1 METSQLTAAGTVI
14 LGLSAVSL
22 AGAFVWAAMAPS
34 EGRIAR
40 WTSHY
45 GLGLTELNRSLV
57 APYLRR
63 TRSLQVA
70 GGALGWL
77 LSPLY
82 ITLFGRPFP
91 LTDNWVLLAVAGYL
105 LGAAVA
111 EITFLRK
118 SQPHSSVRA
127 AALARRALSD
137 YIPRATVW
145 AIRMLPLA
153 GVSLA
158 VIYALV
164 PKNPQ
169 RTIDPS
175 IAFMIASSLLVV
187 VLAALIEWFLR
198 TIVTRPQPAITN
210 DFLAADDAIRAASI
224 HSLAAAGIALILLST
239 GWAAV
244 SLGDVIASNA
254 LSELLPWFGVACDL
268 GALIVWIG
276 LGHLATWRVWRGEPA
291 VSG

>member
-1 METSQLTAAGTVI
+1 METSQLTAAGTII
-14 LGLSAVSL
+14 LGVSAVAL
-22 AGAFVWAAMAPS
+22 AGAFVWAAMLPS

-40 WTSHY
+40 WSSHY
-45 GLGLTELNRSLV
+45 GLALTDSNRSLV
-57 APYLRR
+57 GGYLRT

-70 GGALGWL
+70 GGGLGWL
-77 LSPLY
+77 LSPMY
-82 ITLFGRPFP
+82 TTLFGRPFP

-111 EITFLRK
+111 EVTFLRK
-118 SQPHSSVRA
+118 SRPHSSVRA
-127 AALARRALSD
+127 AALAQRRLSD

-145 AIRMLPLA
+145 AIRMLPLTS
-153 GVSLA
+153 VSLA
-158 VIYALV
+158 VIYAFV
-164 PKNPQ
+164 PKNLQ
-169 RTIDPS
+169 RTVDPS
-175 IAFMIASSLLVV
+175 VAFMIASSVLVV

-224 HSLAAAGIALILLST
+224 HSLAAAGIALILLSI

-244 SLGDVIASNA
+244 SLGDVVTSNVF
-254 LSELLPWFGVACDL
+254 SELLPWFAVACDL
-268 GALIVWIG
+268 GALVAWIG
-276 LGHLATWRVWRGEPA
+276 LGHLATWRVRRGAPA

>member
-1 METSQLTAAGTVI
+1 METSQLTASGTII
-14 LGLSAVSL
+14 LGLSAVAL
-22 AGAFVWAAMAPS
+22 AGAFVWAAMVPS

-40 WTSHY
+40 WSSHY
-45 GLGLTELNRSLV
+45 GLGLTALNSSLV

-91 LTDNWVLLAVAGYL
+91 LTDNWALLAVAGYF

-127 AALARRALSD
+127 AALARRVLSD

-164 PKNPQ
+164 PENPQ
-169 RTIDPS
+169 RTVDPS
-175 IAFMIASSLLVV
+175 VAFMIASSLLVV

-210 DFLAADDAIRAASI
+210 DLLAADDAIRAASI
-224 HSLAAAGIALILLST
+224 HSLAAAGIAVILLSI

-268 GALIVWIG
+268 AALVVWIG
-276 LGHLATWRVWRGEPA
+276 LGHLATWRVQRGTPA

>member
-1 METSQLTAAGTVI
+1 METSQLTAAGTII
-14 LGLSAVSL
+14 LGVSAVAL
-22 AGAFVWAAMAPS
+22 AVAFVWAAMMPS
-34 EGRIAR
+34 EGRLAR
-40 WTSHY
+40 WSYHY
-45 GLGLTELNRSLV
+45 GVRLTESNRSLV
-57 APYLRR
+57 GAHLRR

-82 ITLFGRPFP
+82 ITLFGRPLP

-111 EITFLRK
+111 EITLLRR
-118 SQPHSSVRA
+118 SQRHSSVRA

-137 YIPRATVW
+137 YIPPAAVW
-145 AIRMLPLA
+145 AIRMLPLM

-158 VIYALV
+158 VIYALF
-164 PKNPQ
+164 PRNPQ
-169 RTIDPS
+169 RTVDPS
-175 IAFMIASSLLVV
+175 VAVMIASSVLVV

-198 TIVTRPQPAITN
+198 TIVMRPQPAITN
-210 DFLAADDAIRAASI
+210 DLLAADDAIRAASI
-224 HSLAAAGIALILLST
+224 HSLAAAGIALILLSI

-244 SLGDVIASNA
+244 SLGDVIGSNA
-254 LSELLPWFGVACDL
+254 LSQLLPWFGVACDL
-268 GALIVWIG
+268 GALTAWIG
-276 LGHLATWRVWRGEPA
+276 LGHLATWRVQRGAPA

>member
-1 METSQLTAAGTVI
+1 METSQLTASGTII
-14 LGLSAVSL
+14 LGLSAVAL
-22 AGAFVWAAMAPS
+22 AGAFVWAAMVPS

-40 WTSHY
+40 WSSHY
-45 GLGLTELNRSLV
+45 GLGLTALNSSLV

-91 LTDNWVLLAVAGYL
+91 LTDNWALLAVAGYF

-164 PKNPQ
+164 PENPQ
-169 RTIDPS
+169 RTVDPS
-175 IAFMIASSLLVV
+175 VAFMIASSLLVV

-210 DFLAADDAIRAASI
+210 DLLAADDAIRAASI
-224 HSLAAAGIALILLST
+224 HSLAAAGIAVILLSI

-268 GALIVWIG
+268 AALVVWIG
-276 LGHLATWRVWRGEPA
+276 LGHLATWRVQRGTPA

>member
-1 METSQLTAAGTVI
+1 METSQLTAAGTII
-14 LGLSAVSL
+14 LGVSTVAL
-22 AGAFVWAAMAPS
+22 AGALC
-34 EGRIAR
+34 GRR
-40 WTSHY
+40 WCRAKDGSQVVIP
-45 GLGLTELNRSLV
+45 LRSRAHRIEQV
-57 APYLRR
+57 TGRAYLRR

-82 ITLFGRPFP
+82 ITLFGGPFHSRTIGSCSP
-91 LTDNWVLLAVAGYL
+91 WPAIFSAPR
-105 LGAAVA
+105 VA

-118 SQPHSSVRA
+118 SRPHSSVRA
-127 AALARRALSD
+127 AALARRTLSD

-153 GVSLA
+153 GVSVA

-169 RTIDPS
+169 RTVDPS
-175 IAFMIASSLLVV
+175 VAFMIASSLLVV

-224 HSLAAAGIALILLST
+224 HSLAAAGIAVILLSI

-254 LSELLPWFGVACDL
+254 LSELLPWCGVACDL

-276 LGHLATWRVWRGEPA
+276 LGHLATWRVQRGAPA

>member
-1 METSQLTAAGTVI
+1 M
-14 LGLSAVSL
+14 
-22 AGAFVWAAMAPS
+22 MPS

-40 WTSHY
+40 WSSHY
-45 GLGLTELNRSLV
+45 GLALTESNRSLV
-57 APYLRR
+57 EAYLRR

-91 LTDNWVLLAVAGYL
+91 FTDNWVLLAVAGYL

-111 EITFLRK
+111 EVTFLRR
-118 SQPHSSVRA
+118 SRSHSSVRA
-127 AALARRALSD
+127 AALAQRTLSD
-137 YIPRATVW
+137 YIPRATIW
-145 AIRMLPLA
+145 AIRMLPLTS
-153 GVSLA
+153 VSLA
-158 VIYALV
+158 VIYAFV
-164 PKNPQ
+164 PKNLQ
-169 RTIDPS
+169 RTVDPS
-175 IAFMIASSLLVV
+175 VAFMIASSVLVV

-224 HSLAAAGIALILLST
+224 HSLAAAGIALILMSI
-239 GWAAV
+239 GWVAV

-254 LSELLPWFGVACDL
+254 FSELLPWFGVACDL
-268 GALIVWIG
+268 GALMAWIG
-276 LGHLATWRVWRGEPA
+276 LGHLATWRVRRGAPA

>member
-1 METSQLTAAGTVI
+1 METSQLTAAGTLI
-14 LGLSAVSL
+14 LGLSAVAL
-22 AGAFVWAAMAPS
+22 AGALVWVAMVPS

-40 WTSHY
+40 WSSHY
-45 GLGLTELNRSLV
+45 GLRLTDLNSSLV
-57 APYLRR
+57 AAYVRR

-77 LSPLY
+77 ASPVY
-82 ITLFGRPFP
+82 IALFRRPFP

-105 LGAAVA
+105 LGAALG
-111 EITFLRK
+111 EITFLRT
-118 SQPHSSVRA
+118 SQPESSVRA

-137 YIPRATVW
+137 YLPRATVW
-145 AIRMLPLA
+145 VMRVLPLT

-158 VIYALV
+158 LIYALV
-164 PKNPQ
+164 PKNAQ
-169 RTIDPS
+169 RTVDPS
-175 IAFMIASSLLVV
+175 VAFMIASSLLVV

-198 TIVTRPQPAITN
+198 TIVARPQSAITS
-210 DFLAADDAIRAASI
+210 DLLAADEAIRAASI
-224 HSLAAAGIALILLST
+224 HSLAAAGIAVMLLSI

-244 SLGDVIASNA
+244 SLGDVIASNT
-254 LSELLPWFGVACDL
+254 LSALLPWLGVACDL

-276 LGHLATWRVWRGEPA
+276 LGHLATWRVRRGAPA

>member
-1 METSQLTAAGTVI
+1 METSQLTASGTII
-14 LGLSAVSL
+14 LGLSAVAL
-22 AGAFVWAAMAPS
+22 AGAFVWAAMVPS

-40 WTSHY
+40 WSSHY
-45 GLGLTELNRSLV
+45 GLGLTALNSSLV

-91 LTDNWVLLAVAGYL
+91 LTDNWALLAVAGYF

-153 GVSLA
+153 GVSSCGDLR
-158 VIYALV
+158 V
-164 PKNPQ
+164 PP
-169 RTIDPS
+169 
-175 IAFMIASSLLVV
+175 
-187 VLAALIEWFLR
+187 
-198 TIVTRPQPAITN
+198 
-210 DFLAADDAIRAASI
+210 
-224 HSLAAAGIALILLST
+224 
-239 GWAAV
+239 
-244 SLGDVIASNA
+244 
-254 LSELLPWFGVACDL
+254 
-268 GALIVWIG
+268 
-276 LGHLATWRVWRGEPA
+276 
-291 VSG
+291 